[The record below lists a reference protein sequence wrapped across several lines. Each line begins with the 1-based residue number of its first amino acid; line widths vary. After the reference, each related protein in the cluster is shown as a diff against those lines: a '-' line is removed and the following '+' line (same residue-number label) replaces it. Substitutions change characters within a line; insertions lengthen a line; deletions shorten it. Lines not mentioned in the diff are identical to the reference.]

1 MAGRGVVP
9 SAGLLTAALAHDAAG
24 SLPLALVHSTVQA
37 AARFAAIRAATTSAV
52 ISAQAI
58 VLCQGVLH
66 TMLWTQLKTI
76 AAIVLVAGTLLATGA
91 GVAGRLCRK
100 TSGRRPARPA
110 PDDRPDRVQVVRS
123 LSFDNYNLVPG
134 ETTILSILPANVRVK
149 KGQLVCE
156 LDPARSQGP
165 AGQPEDDDPSG
176 RVRLPQCQVDAQ
188 GCRTGWHRVHG
199 RYLQARC
206 GDRP

>member
-9 SAGLLTAALAHDAAG
+9 SAGALTAALAHDAAG

-76 AAIVLVAGTLLATGA
+76 AAIVLVTGTLLATGA
-91 GVAGRLCRK
+91 GVAGVHAGK
-100 TSGRRPARPA
+100 SQGNDWPAPATRRPGG
-110 PDDRPDRVQVVRS
+110 S
-123 LSFDNYNLVPG
+123 GPG
-134 ETTILSILPANVRVK
+134 GPIA
-149 KGQLVCE
+149 QL
-156 LDPARSQGP
+156 
-165 AGQPEDDDPSG
+165 
-176 RVRLPQCQVDAQ
+176 
-188 GCRTGWHRVHG
+188 
-199 RYLQARC
+199 
-206 GDRP
+206 